1 MIEGVTLRRLTPLR
15 DDRGELCE
23 MLRSDDPIF
32 ERFGQVYYTTVKP
45 GVVKA
50 WHYHQRQTDHL
61 VTIGAPAVIALCD
74 GRDGSPT
81 KGEVMELV
89 AGREAPVLVRI
100 PPGVYHGF
108 TAAGDE
114 EAMILNV
121 PTEPYDRDHPDEFRL
136 DPFENHIPYD
146 WRAKGATRGH

>member
-1 MIEGVTLRRLTPLR
+1 MIQGVTTKGLEPIR

-23 MLRSDDPIF
+23 ILRCDDELF

-45 GVVKA
+45 GVAKA
-50 WHYHQRQTDHL
+50 WHYHRKQTDHL
-61 VTIGAPAVIALCD
+61 VTVGAPAVIALCD

-81 KGEVMELV
+81 KGEVMEVV
-89 AGREAPVLVRI
+89 AGRETPVLVRV

-108 TAAGDE
+108 TAAGDG

-121 PTEPYDRDHPDEFRL
+121 PTEPYNRDEPDEFRL
-136 DPFENHIPYD
+136 DPFDNDIPFD
-146 WRAKGATRGH
+146 WRAKGATSGR